1 MQEKNIVNS
10 ILLET
15 LQPAPKSVNLRGS
28 ETGRERVTEWG
39 LKRVGSGCK
48 MPPVIII
55 IITSASV

>member
-28 ETGRERVTEWG
+28 ERERESD
-39 LKRVGSGCK
+39 RVGAKEGRK
-48 MPPVIII
+48 WV
-55 IITSASV
+55 